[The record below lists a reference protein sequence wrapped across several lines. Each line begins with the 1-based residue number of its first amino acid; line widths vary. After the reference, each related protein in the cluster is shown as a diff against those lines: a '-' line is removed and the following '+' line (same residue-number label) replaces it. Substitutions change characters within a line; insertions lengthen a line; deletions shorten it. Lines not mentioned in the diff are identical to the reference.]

1 VVKLLDYALIP
12 AQHVIGNMGK
22 SDVAVERMTDLRT
35 GLADR
40 RPLLCA
46 PLFGRVAHAPQGG
59 AYGFAYDRSVYGAI
73 AYDRQSGAYGFAYDQ
88 ASPVAAGRRALDK
101 CGSPGCALVL
111 EFVDGCG
118 AYATGPNAA
127 AGAGSD
133 YTRTTAEDRAL
144 AQCRSAGG
152 NCQVQVWT
160 CNSTPGTEPPPT
172 APLEPGLYFG
182 PLRR

>member
-1 VVKLLDYALIP
+1 MP
-12 AQHVIGNMGK
+12 ASG
-22 SDVAVERMTDLRT
+22 TRT
-35 GLADR
+35 GVSNTAVLWILVFSLVLLPSFYGAIAYDR
-40 RPLLCA
+40 
-46 PLFGRVAHAPQGG
+46 QGG
-59 AYGFAYDRSVYGAI
+59 AYGFAYDQSVYGAI
-73 AYDRQSGAYGFAYDQ
+73 AFDRQSGAYGFAYDQ
-88 ASPVAAGRRALDK
+88 PSPVAAGRRALDK

-144 AQCRSAGG
+144 AQCRSTGG

-160 CNSTPGTEPPPT
+160 CNSTPRTEPPPT

-182 PLRR
+182 PLPR

>member
-1 VVKLLDYALIP
+1 MP
-12 AQHVIGNMGK
+12 ASG
-22 SDVAVERMTDLRT
+22 TRT
-35 GLADR
+35 GVTNMAALWILVSS
-40 RPLLCA
+40 LLLL
-46 PLFGRVAHAPQGG
+46 PSF
-59 AYGFAYDRSVYGAI
+59 YGAI

-88 ASPVAAGRRALDK
+88 PSPVAAGRRALDK
-101 CGSPGCALVL
+101 CGSPGCTLVL

-160 CNSTPGTEPPPT
+160 CNSTPGTEPLT
-172 APLEPGLYFG
+172 VPLEPPYGGLYFR
-182 PLRR
+182 PAPR

>member
-1 VVKLLDYALIP
+1 MP
-12 AQHVIGNMGK
+12 ASG
-22 SDVAVERMTDLRT
+22 TRT
-35 GLADR
+35 GVSNMAALWILVSSLVLLPSFYGVIAYDR
-40 RPLLCA
+40 
-46 PLFGRVAHAPQGG
+46 QGG
-59 AYGFAYDRSVYGAI
+59 AYGFADDQSFYGAI
-73 AYDRQSGAYGFAYDQ
+73 AYDRQRGAYGFAYDQ
-88 ASPVAAGRRALDK
+88 PSPVAAGRRALDK

-144 AQCRSAGG
+144 AQCRSSAGG

>member
-1 VVKLLDYALIP
+1 MAALWIL
-12 AQHVIGNMGK
+12 V
-22 SDVAVERMTDLRT
+22 SSLV
-35 GLADR
+35 
-40 RPLLCA
+40 PL
-46 PLFGRVAHAPQGG
+46 PSF
-59 AYGFAYDRSVYGAI
+59 YGAI

-88 ASPVAAGRRALDK
+88 PSPVAAGRRALDK

-111 EFVDGCG
+111 EFADGCG

-160 CNSTPGTEPPPT
+160 CNSTPGTESPI

-182 PLRR
+182 PLPR